1 MTRRSA
7 ACSAT
12 DTKNSV
18 VRAVDLSARQSGA
31 PVGGLPRLQGM
42 QRVFSVLCGFA
53 ALSGAR
59 GDPGDCTSEEAAAYR
74 EDPRATVV
82 DTPAQCVPLDA
93 SSAAD
98 TALCEAIDE
107 THPVPQHERDSCF
120 LVPSSD
126 ESDGACGSDRLTV
139 WNATA
144 TALPPLA
151 DGCAC
156 GFLNA
161 VTHRELS
168 PAFLATKRSA
178 TALSSAACATCA
190 SDFAPAAEC
199 EPSADASCQHGN
211 GIWNACVGSN
221 PSSAAEL
228 TGEEGKRMA
237 YKAFRDCVRA
247 DSLQS
252 CQDAVHRGVGP
263 HCVWDGSQ
271 PAGRRCTVKPQL
283 FVVLQNMIACN
294 AQAPATESD
303 CSQAPWCEYQ
313 PATTD
318 PATGDMTA
326 PRCSARD
333 VDGAD
338 GSPGFESELI
348 TVAAAASNDV
358 TPEPSDLQPPQS
370 PSPVASSASA
380 HFATGLGSILRWVLA
395 GALATVSLHM

>member
-1 MTRRSA
+1 MRRASI
-7 ACSAT
+7 
-12 DTKNSV
+12 
-18 VRAVDLSARQSGA
+18 
-31 PVGGLPRLQGM
+31 
-42 QRVFSVLCGFA
+42 VLCVCVV
-53 ALSGAR
+53 LSGAW
-59 GDPGDCTSEEAAAYR
+59 GDPGDCTIEEAAAYR

-98 TALCEAIDE
+98 TALCEAVDE

-144 TALPPLA
+144 TALPPLS

-156 GFLNA
+156 GFVDA

-168 PAFLATKRSA
+168 QAFLATKRSA
-178 TALSSAACATCA
+178 TALSSDACATCA

-199 EPSADASCQHGN
+199 EPSDDASCQHGN
-211 GIWNACVGSN
+211 GVWNACVGSN

-271 PAGRRCTVKPQL
+271 PTGRRCTVKPQL
-283 FVVLQNMIACN
+283 FDVLQKMIACN
-294 AQAPATESD
+294 AQAPTTQSD
-303 CSQAPWCEYQ
+303 CSQASWCEYK

-318 PATGDMTA
+318 PDTGDVIA
-326 PRCSARD
+326 PRCTARD
-333 VDGAD
+333 VDGPD

-348 TVAAAASNDV
+348 TVAAGASNDV
-358 TPEPSDLQPPQS
+358 APETSGVKPPQS
-370 PSPVASSASA
+370 PSPADASSASV
-380 HFATGLGSILRWVLA
+380 HFAATWVLVL
-395 GALATVSLHM
+395 ALATSM